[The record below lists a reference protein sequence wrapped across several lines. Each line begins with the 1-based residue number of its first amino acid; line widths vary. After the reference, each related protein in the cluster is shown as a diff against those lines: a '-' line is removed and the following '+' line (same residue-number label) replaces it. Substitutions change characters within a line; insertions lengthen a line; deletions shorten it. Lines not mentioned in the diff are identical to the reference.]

1 MSNMPHL
8 LDKNEVWEPISG
20 IKNGKT
26 AWPSNLVSQMVKA
39 TGEAWV
45 DIITEMITGVGMI
58 PSNQIIVDGIIL
70 PEWKL

>member
-1 MSNMPHL
+1 
-8 LDKNEVWEPISG
+8 
-20 IKNGKT
+20 
-26 AWPSNLVSQMVKA
+26 MVKA

-45 DIITEMITGVGMI
+45 DITTEMITGVGMI